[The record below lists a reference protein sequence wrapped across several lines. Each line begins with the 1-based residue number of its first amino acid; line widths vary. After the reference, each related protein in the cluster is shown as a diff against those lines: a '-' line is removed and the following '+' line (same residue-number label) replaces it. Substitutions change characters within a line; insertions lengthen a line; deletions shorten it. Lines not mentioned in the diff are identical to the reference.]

1 MSKQK
6 FMIYLLTTTLVVPT
20 FTSSVA
26 QAEENTN
33 TKQTKTSESSNEDS
47 TSTSETTSTENKE
60 DVSSETADTENKET
74 PSSEETTSSS
84 SDNNKKQ
91 EAQSKENQSETAS
104 KEDASSHS
112 KSSTH
117 SKNNNSSNT
126 SDEDTYHTPLSAFN
140 INGSNHSFSSNFLDP
155 SHYENGFS
163 LTSLISSLFN
173 FDDDISKYE
182 HVEGDSS
189 SSNNNDDKN
198 ATNTT
203 SSDKDSTKPSTQ
215 HTTDASAQD
224 SSNKSNNNVTSSNQS
239 DVLTDDNQSNQQPSH
254 SSFKYSNENNNQSN
268 DDSSV
273 SKALDSLNQL
283 ASDLD
288 DNSNN
293 ETSTSENSNQSTSQ
307 QTTNKTASQTSNSQ
321 EEQATSEPS
330 TSHSTTSN
338 KDDEQSEDVL
348 DAILDKYSD
357 KAQQT
362 HKDYTSSKK
371 DNSSHASQN
380 EDSTNDKSTTR
391 NQTSKNQDNPQLP
404 TKKQLKHKQEA
415 PQSFE
420 NDFKQSNTRA
430 VSLFQDI
437 PKLDGNNV
445 TNGNIAV
452 VENKATRDFITSIA
466 KDAHK
471 IGQDNDIYASVM
483 IAQAILESSSG
494 NSALAQAPNYNLF
507 GMKGSYKGASVNFN
521 TLEAGSDN
529 NMFSINAGFRKYPN
543 LKASLEDYAD
553 LIKHGIDGNPTIYKS
568 SWKNV
573 APTYRSATR
582 HLSQTYATDPN
593 YAMKLNSL
601 IEHYNLTDF
610 DKKQMPDLD
619 KYSKSTGSSGTD
631 ASGSAFKPFSVTDAS
646 SPYPYGQCTWYVY
659 ERVQQFGKHVG
670 GHWGDA
676 HNWDN
681 SAEDAGYSVST
692 TPKNHTAVVFEAGQ
706 SGASPL
712 YGHVAF
718 VEKVNDDGSIIVSES
733 NVKGLGIVS
742 YRQIDADTAS
752 SLHYIQPK

>member
-6 FMIYLLTTTLVVPT
+6 FMIYLLTTTLVLPT

-26 QAEENTN
+26 QAEENT
-33 TKQTKTSESSNEDS
+33 KQTKTSESNHEDS
-47 TSTSETTSTENKE
+47 TSTSETTRIESN
-60 DVSSETADTENKET
+60 ET
-74 PSSEETTSSS
+74 PSSEESTSDS

-91 EAQSKENQSETAS
+91 ESQSKESQSDTTS
-104 KEDASSHS
+104 NEDASSHS
-112 KSSTH
+112 KSSLTH
-117 SKNNNSSNT
+117 SKNNSSSHT
-126 SDEDTYHTPLSAFN
+126 KDEDTYHTPLSVFN
-140 INGSNHSFSSNFLDP
+140 INDSNHSFSSNFLDP
-155 SHYENGFS
+155 SHFENGFS
-163 LTSLISSLFN
+163 LTSLISSLFH

-182 HVEGDSS
+182 HVKSDSS
-189 SSNNNDDKN
+189 SSNTNDDKN

-203 SSDKDSTKPSTQ
+203 SSDEDSTESSQ
-215 HTTDASAQD
+215 QRTTIDASSQD
-224 SSNKSNNNVTSSNQS
+224 VSDKSNSHVTSSNQS
-239 DVLTDDNQSNQQPSH
+239 DVLTENSQSDQPSE
-254 SSFKYSNENNNQSN
+254 SSFKYSNSN
-268 DDSSV
+268 DNHSTDDSSV

-283 ASDLD
+283 ASDLND
-288 DNSNN
+288 SSNN
-293 ETSTSENSNQSTSQ
+293 ESSTSDNNDQSTSQ
-307 QTTNKTASQTSNSQ
+307 QTTKNTTSQ
-321 EEQATSEPS
+321 EEQATS
-330 TSHSTTSN
+330 N
-338 KDDEQSEDVL
+338 KDSQQSEDVL
-348 DAILDKYSD
+348 DALLDKYSD

-371 DNSSHASQN
+371 DSTSQISQN
-380 EDSTNDKSTTR
+380 AGSKNSKATTQ
-391 NQTSKNQDNPQLP
+391 NQTSTNKDNLQLP
-404 TKKQLKHKQEA
+404 TEKQLKHKQEA

-430 VSLFQDI
+430 ISLFQDV
-437 PKLDGNNV
+437 PRLDGNNV
-445 TNGNIAV
+445 TNGNMTV
-452 VENKATRDFITSIA
+452 VENKATREFITSIA

-494 NSALAQAPNYNLF
+494 NSSLAQAPNYNLF

-521 TLEAGSDN
+521 TLEASSDN
-529 NMFSINAGFRKYPN
+529 HIFSINAGFRKYPN
-543 LKASLEDYAD
+543 LKASLKDYAH

-593 YAMKLNSL
+593 YATKLNSL

-610 DKKQMPDLD
+610 DKKHMPDLD
-619 KYSKSTGSSGTD
+619 KYSKSTGSNGTD
-631 ASGSAFKPFSVTDAS
+631 VSGSAFKPFSISDVS

-659 ERVQQFGKHVG
+659 ERVQQFDKHVG
-670 GHWGDA
+670 GQWGDA

-706 SGASPL
+706 SGASAL

-718 VEKVNDDGSIIVSES
+718 VEKVNDDGSIIISES

>member
-6 FMIYLLTTTLVVPT
+6 FMIYLLTTTLVLPT

-26 QAEENTN
+26 QAEENT
-33 TKQTKTSESSNEDS
+33 KQTKTSESNHEDS
-47 TSTSETTSTENKE
+47 TSTSETTRIESN
-60 DVSSETADTENKET
+60 ET
-74 PSSEETTSSS
+74 PSSEESTSDS

-91 EAQSKENQSETAS
+91 ESQSKESQSDTTS
-104 KEDASSHS
+104 NEDASSHS
-112 KSSTH
+112 KSSLTH
-117 SKNNNSSNT
+117 SKNNSSSHT
-126 SDEDTYHTPLSAFN
+126 KDEDTYHTPLSVFN
-140 INGSNHSFSSNFLDP
+140 INDSNHSFSSNFLDP
-155 SHYENGFS
+155 SHFENGFS
-163 LTSLISSLFN
+163 LTSLISSLFH

-182 HVEGDSS
+182 HVKSDSS
-189 SSNNNDDKN
+189 SSNTNDDKN

-203 SSDKDSTKPSTQ
+203 SSDEDSTESSHQ
-215 HTTDASAQD
+215 RTTIDASSQD
-224 SSNKSNNNVTSSNQS
+224 VSDKSNSHVTSSNQS
-239 DVLTDDNQSNQQPSH
+239 DVLTENSQSDQPSE
-254 SSFKYSNENNNQSN
+254 SSFKYSNSN
-268 DDSSV
+268 DNHSTDDSSV

-283 ASDLD
+283 ASDLND
-288 DNSNN
+288 SSNN
-293 ETSTSENSNQSTSQ
+293 ESSTSDNNDQSTSQ
-307 QTTNKTASQTSNSQ
+307 QTTKNTTSQ
-321 EEQATSEPS
+321 EEQATS
-330 TSHSTTSN
+330 N
-338 KDDEQSEDVL
+338 KDSQQSEDVL
-348 DAILDKYSD
+348 DALLDKYSD

-371 DNSSHASQN
+371 DSTSQTSQN
-380 EDSTNDKSTTR
+380 EGSKNSKATTQ
-391 NQTSKNQDNPQLP
+391 NQTSTNKDNPQLP
-404 TKKQLKHKQEA
+404 TEKQLKHKQEA

-430 VSLFQDI
+430 ISLFQDV
-437 PKLDGNNV
+437 PRLDGNNV
-445 TNGNIAV
+445 TNGNMAV
-452 VENKATRDFITSIA
+452 VENKATREFITSIA

-494 NSALAQAPNYNLF
+494 NSSLAQAPNYNLF

-521 TLEAGSDN
+521 TLEASSDN
-529 NMFSINAGFRKYPN
+529 TIFSINASFRKYPN
-543 LKASLEDYAD
+543 LKASLKDYAH

-593 YAMKLNSL
+593 YSTKLNSL

-610 DKKQMPDLD
+610 DKKHMPDLD
-619 KYSKSTGSSGTD
+619 KYSKSTGSNGTD
-631 ASGSAFKPFSVTDAS
+631 VSGNAFKPFSISDVS

-659 ERVQQFGKHVG
+659 ERVQQFDKHVG
-670 GHWGDA
+670 GQWGDA

-706 SGASPL
+706 SGASAL

-718 VEKVNDDGSIIVSES
+718 VEKVNDDGSIIISES

-742 YRQIDADTAS
+742 YRQIDADTTS

>member
-6 FMIYLLTTTLVVPT
+6 FMIYLLTTTLVLPT

-26 QAEENTN
+26 QAKEN
-33 TKQTKTSESSNEDS
+33 TKQTKTSESNHEDS
-47 TSTSETTSTENKE
+47 TSTSETTRIESN
-60 DVSSETADTENKET
+60 ET
-74 PSSEETTSSS
+74 PSSEESTSDS

-91 EAQSKENQSETAS
+91 ESQSKESQSDTTS
-104 KEDASSHS
+104 NEDASSHS
-112 KSSTH
+112 KSSLTH
-117 SKNNNSSNT
+117 SKNNSSSHT
-126 SDEDTYHTPLSAFN
+126 KDEDTYHTPLSVFN
-140 INGSNHSFSSNFLDP
+140 INDSNHSFSSNFFDP
-155 SHYENGFS
+155 SHFENGFS
-163 LTSLISSLFN
+163 LTSLISSLFH

-182 HVEGDSS
+182 HVKSDSS
-189 SSNNNDDKN
+189 SSNTNDDKN

-203 SSDKDSTKPSTQ
+203 SSDEDSTESSHQ
-215 HTTDASAQD
+215 RTTIDASSQD
-224 SSNKSNNNVTSSNQS
+224 VSDKSNSHVTSSNQS
-239 DVLTDDNQSNQQPSH
+239 DVLTENSQSDQPSE
-254 SSFKYSNENNNQSN
+254 SSFKYSNSN
-268 DDSSV
+268 DNHSTDDSSV

-283 ASDLD
+283 ASDLND
-288 DNSNN
+288 SSNN
-293 ETSTSENSNQSTSQ
+293 ESSTSDNNDQSTSQ
-307 QTTNKTASQTSNSQ
+307 QTTKNTTSQ
-321 EEQATSEPS
+321 EEQATS
-330 TSHSTTSN
+330 N
-338 KDDEQSEDVL
+338 KDSQQSEDVL
-348 DAILDKYSD
+348 DALLDKYSD

-371 DNSSHASQN
+371 DSTSQTSQN
-380 EDSTNDKSTTR
+380 EGSKNSKATTQ
-391 NQTSKNQDNPQLP
+391 NQTSTNKDNPQLP
-404 TKKQLKHKQEA
+404 TEKQLKHKQEA

-430 VSLFQDI
+430 ISLFQDV
-437 PKLDGNNV
+437 PRLDGNNV
-445 TNGNIAV
+445 TNGNMAV
-452 VENKATRDFITSIA
+452 VENKATREFITSIA

-494 NSALAQAPNYNLF
+494 NSSLAQAPNYNLF

-521 TLEAGSDN
+521 TLEASSDN
-529 NMFSINAGFRKYPN
+529 TIFSINAGFRKYPN
-543 LKASLEDYAD
+543 LKASLKDYAH

-593 YAMKLNSL
+593 YATKLNSL

-610 DKKQMPDLD
+610 DKKHMPDLD
-619 KYSKSTGSSGTD
+619 KYSKSTGSNSTD
-631 ASGSAFKPFSVTDAS
+631 VSGSAFKPFSISDVS

-659 ERVQQFGKHVG
+659 ERVQQFDKHVG
-670 GHWGDA
+670 GQWGDA

-706 SGASPL
+706 SRASAL

-718 VEKVNDDGSIIVSES
+718 VEKVNDDGSIIISES

>member
-6 FMIYLLTTTLVVPT
+6 FMIYLLTTTLVLPT

-33 TKQTKTSESSNEDS
+33 TKQTKTSESNHEGS
-47 TSTSETTSTENKE
+47 TSTSETASTESN
-60 DVSSETADTENKET
+60 ET
-74 PSSEETTSSS
+74 PSSEESTSDS
-84 SDNNKKQ
+84 SDNKKQ
-91 EAQSKENQSETAS
+91 ESQSKENQTDTTLN
-104 KEDASSHS
+104 EDASSHS
-112 KSSTH
+112 KSSSTH
-117 SKNNNSSNT
+117 SKNNSSSNT
-126 SDEDTYHTPLSAFN
+126 KDEDTYHTPLSAFN
-140 INGSNHSFSSNFLDP
+140 INGSNPSFSSNFLSP
-155 SHYENGFS
+155 SQYENGFS

-182 HVEGDSS
+182 HVESDSS
-189 SSNNNDDKN
+189 SSNNSDDKHT
-198 ATNTT
+198 TNTT
-203 SSDKDSTKPSTQ
+203 SSDKDNTESSNQ
-215 HTTDASAQD
+215 HTTTDASTQD
-224 SSNKSNNNVTSSNQS
+224 SSDKSNSNVTSSSQS
-239 DVLTDDNQSNQQPSH
+239 DALTENNQSNQTSH
-254 SSFKYSNENNNQSN
+254 SSFKYSNDNSNHSN

-283 ASDLD
+283 ASDLN
-288 DNSNN
+288 DNSTN
-293 ETSTSENSNQSTSQ
+293 ESSTSEE
-307 QTTNKTASQTSNSQ
+307 TTKDTASQTSKSQ
-321 EEQATSEPS
+321 EEKATSESS
-330 TSHSTTSN
+330 TSHSTPSD
-338 KDDEQSEDVL
+338 KDGQQSEAVL
-348 DAILDKYSD
+348 DALLDQYSD

-371 DNSSHASQN
+371 NNTSQTSQN
-380 EDSTNDKSTTR
+380 EDSKKDESTTQD
-391 NQTSKNQDNPQLP
+391 QTSTNKDNPQLP
-404 TKKQLKHKQEA
+404 TEKQLKHKQEA

-437 PKLDGNNV
+437 PQLNGNNV
-445 TNGNIAV
+445 TNGDIAV
-452 VENKATRDFITSIA
+452 VENKETREFITSIA

-507 GMKGSYKGASVNFN
+507 GMKGSYKGATVNFN

-529 NMFSINAGFRKYPN
+529 TMFSINAGFRKYPN
-543 LKASLEDYAD
+543 LKASLKDYAD

-568 SWKNV
+568 SWKDV

-593 YAMKLNSL
+593 YATKLNSL
-601 IEHYNLTDF
+601 IDHYNLTDF
-610 DKKQMPDLD
+610 DKKKMPNLD
-619 KYSKSTGSSGTD
+619 KYSKSIGSNGTD
-631 ASGSAFKPFSVTDAS
+631 ASGSAFKPFSITDGS

-676 HNWDN
+676 HNWNN
-681 SAEDAGYSVST
+681 SAEDASYSVST

-706 SGASPL
+706 SGASAL

-718 VEKVNDDGSIIVSES
+718 VEKVNNDGSIIISES

>member
-6 FMIYLLTTTLVVPT
+6 FMIYLLTTTLVLPT

-26 QAEENTN
+26 QAEENT
-33 TKQTKTSESSNEDS
+33 KQTKTSESNHEDS
-47 TSTSETTSTENKE
+47 TSTSETTRIESN
-60 DVSSETADTENKET
+60 ET
-74 PSSEETTSSS
+74 PSSEESTSDS

-91 EAQSKENQSETAS
+91 ESQSKESQSDTTS
-104 KEDASSHS
+104 NEDASSHS
-112 KSSTH
+112 KSSLTH
-117 SKNNNSSNT
+117 SKNNSSSHT
-126 SDEDTYHTPLSAFN
+126 KDEDTYHTPLSVFN
-140 INGSNHSFSSNFLDP
+140 INDSNHSFSSNFLDP
-155 SHYENGFS
+155 SHFENGFS
-163 LTSLISSLFN
+163 LTSLISSLFH

-182 HVEGDSS
+182 HVKSDSS
-189 SSNNNDDKN
+189 SSNTNDDKN

-203 SSDKDSTKPSTQ
+203 SSDEDSTESSHQ
-215 HTTDASAQD
+215 RTTIDASSQD
-224 SSNKSNNNVTSSNQS
+224 VSDKSNSHVTSSNQS
-239 DVLTDDNQSNQQPSH
+239 DVLTENSQSDQPSE
-254 SSFKYSNENNNQSN
+254 SSFKYSNSN
-268 DDSSV
+268 DNHSTDDSSV

-283 ASDLD
+283 ASDLND
-288 DNSNN
+288 SSNN
-293 ETSTSENSNQSTSQ
+293 ESSTSDNNDQSTSQ
-307 QTTNKTASQTSNSQ
+307 QTTKNTTSQ
-321 EEQATSEPS
+321 EEQATS
-330 TSHSTTSN
+330 N
-338 KDDEQSEDVL
+338 KDSQQSEDVL
-348 DAILDKYSD
+348 DALLDKYSD

-371 DNSSHASQN
+371 DSTSQTSQN
-380 EDSTNDKSTTR
+380 EGSKNSKATTQ
-391 NQTSKNQDNPQLP
+391 NQTSTNKDNPQLP
-404 TKKQLKHKQEA
+404 TEKQLKHKQEA

-430 VSLFQDI
+430 ISLFQDV
-437 PKLDGNNV
+437 PRLDGNNV
-445 TNGNIAV
+445 TNGNMAV
-452 VENKATRDFITSIA
+452 VENKATREFITSIA

-494 NSALAQAPNYNLF
+494 NSSLAQAPNYNLF

-521 TLEAGSDN
+521 TLEASSDN
-529 NMFSINAGFRKYPN
+529 TIFSINASFRKYPN
-543 LKASLEDYAD
+543 LKASLKDYAH
-553 LIKHGIDGNPTIYKS
+553 LIKHGIDGNSTIYKS

-593 YAMKLNSL
+593 YATKLNSL

-610 DKKQMPDLD
+610 DKKHMPDLD
-619 KYSKSTGSSGTD
+619 KYSKSTGSNGTD
-631 ASGSAFKPFSVTDAS
+631 VSGNAFKPFSISDVS

-659 ERVQQFGKHVG
+659 ERVQQFDKHVG
-670 GHWGDA
+670 GQWGDA

-706 SGASPL
+706 SGASAL

-718 VEKVNDDGSIIVSES
+718 VEKVNDDGSIIISES

-742 YRQIDADTAS
+742 YRQIDADTTS

>member
-6 FMIYLLTTTLVVPT
+6 FMIYLLTTTLVLPT

-26 QAEENTN
+26 QAEET
-33 TKQTKTSESSNEDS
+33 TKQTKTSESNNEDS
-47 TSTSETTSTENKE
+47 TSTSETTRTESN
-60 DVSSETADTENKET
+60 ET
-74 PSSEETTSSS
+74 PSSEDPTSDS

-91 EAQSKENQSETAS
+91 DSQSKESQSDTVS
-104 KEDASSHS
+104 NEDAASHS
-112 KSSTH
+112 KPSSTH
-117 SKNNNSSNT
+117 SKNNRSSHT
-126 SDEDTYHTPLSAFN
+126 KDEDTYHTPLSVFN
-140 INGSNHSFSSNFLDP
+140 MNGSNHSFSSNFLDP
-155 SHYENGFS
+155 SHFENGFS
-163 LTSLISSLFN
+163 LTSLISSLFH

-182 HVEGDSS
+182 HVESDSS
-189 SSNNNDDKN
+189 SSNTNDDKN

-203 SSDKDSTKPSTQ
+203 SSDEDRTESSHQ
-215 HTTDASAQD
+215 HTTIDPSPQD
-224 SSNKSNNNVTSSNQS
+224 SSDKSNSHTTPSNQS
-239 DVLTDDNQSNQQPSH
+239 EVLTENNQSDQSSE
-254 SSFKYSNENNNQSN
+254 SSFKYSNSN
-268 DDSSV
+268 DNHSTDDSSV

-283 ASDLD
+283 ASDLND
-288 DNSNN
+288 SNTN
-293 ETSTSENSNQSTSQ
+293 ESSTSENSNQSTSQ
-307 QTTNKTASQTSNSQ
+307 QTTKNTTSQTSQ
-321 EEQATSEPS
+321 EEQATP
-330 TSHSTTSN
+330 N
-338 KDDEQSEDVL
+338 KDRQQSEDVL
-348 DAILDKYSD
+348 DALLDKYSD
-357 KAQQT
+357 KATQT

-371 DNSSHASQN
+371 DSTSQASQN
-380 EDSTNDKSTTR
+380 EDSKKDTSTTQDQLDT
-391 NQTSKNQDNPQLP
+391 NKDNPQLP
-404 TKKQLKHKQEA
+404 TEKQLKHKQEA

-430 VSLFQDI
+430 ISLFQNV
-437 PKLDGNNV
+437 PQLDGNNV
-445 TNGNIAV
+445 TNGDIAV
-452 VENKATRDFITSIA
+452 VENKATREFITSIA

-521 TLEAGSDN
+521 TLEASSN
-529 NMFSINAGFRKYPN
+529 NNIFSINASFRKYPN
-543 LKASLEDYAD
+543 LKASLKDYAD

-568 SWKNV
+568 SWKNI
-573 APTYRSATR
+573 APSYRSATR

-593 YAMKLNSL
+593 YATKLNSL

-610 DKKQMPDLD
+610 DKKHMPDLD
-619 KYSKSTGSSGTD
+619 KYSTSTGSSGTD
-631 ASGSAFKPFSVTDAS
+631 VSGSAFKPFSISDVA

-659 ERVQQFGKHVG
+659 ERVQQFDKHVG

-681 SAEDAGYSVST
+681 SAEDAGYNVST

-706 SGASPL
+706 SGASAL

-718 VEKVNDDGSIIVSES
+718 VEKVNDDGSIIISES